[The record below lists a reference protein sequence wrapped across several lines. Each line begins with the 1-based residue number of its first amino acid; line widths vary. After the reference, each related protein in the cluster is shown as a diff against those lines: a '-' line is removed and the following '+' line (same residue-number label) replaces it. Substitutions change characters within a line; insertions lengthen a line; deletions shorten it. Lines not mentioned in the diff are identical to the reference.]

1 MHEAMNSDIYVINT
15 LMSSNKRRFM
25 RALYKANGG
34 CGCSKPKSSD
44 VHEPTPKPKISI
56 YQNTNPSSLNSSTT
70 SGDRND
76 DDEVFTSTTIS
87 EPDTNQQN
95 PNNNNSMPKPNPK
108 LVDSI
113 AVEKDSNDP
122 HKDFRASM
130 LQMILEREIYT
141 ETDLRELLECFLK
154 LNATCHHQLIVQ
166 AFMEICEEVFPK
178 KSMVKGGGAPDQQ
191 CRRNQITRKSR

>member
-1 MHEAMNSDIYVINT
+1 
-15 LMSSNKRRFM
+15 MSSNKRRFM

-70 SGDRND
+70 SGDRNE

-87 EPDTNQQN
+87 ESDTNHQN
-95 PNNNNSMPKPNPK
+95 PNNNNNNNMPKPSPK

-122 HKDFRASM
+122 HKDFRASI

-141 ETDLRELLECFLK
+141 ETELQELLECFLQ
-154 LNATCHHQLIVQ
+154 LNATCHHQVIVQ

-178 KSMVKGGGAPDQQ
+178 KNIVSGDGAPEQR
-191 CRRNQITRKSR
+191 RRNQITRKSR

>member
-1 MHEAMNSDIYVINT
+1 
-15 LMSSNKRRFM
+15 MSSNKRRFM
-25 RALYKANGG
+25 RALFKANGG

-56 YQNTNPSSLNSSTT
+56 YQNTKTSSLNSSTT
-70 SGDRND
+70 SGDRNE

-87 EPDTNQQN
+87 ESDTNHQN
-95 PNNNNSMPKPNPK
+95 PNNNNMPKPSPK

-122 HKDFRASM
+122 HKDFRASI

-141 ETDLRELLECFLK
+141 ETDLRELLECFLQ
-154 LNATCHHQLIVQ
+154 LNATCHHQVIVQ

-178 KSMVKGGGAPDQQ
+178 KNIVSGGGAPEQR
-191 CRRNQITRKSR
+191 RRNQITRKSR